1 MWRSTD
7 DGCTS
12 ASSSGS
18 MTMRPEASASRIER
32 SERIT
37 GRDSTDGLRTPPS
50 RRASMPPVLRRFVTL
65 VLLVLGLVA
74 ATAGAAS
81 AHTGWTPDAVAPGTV
96 ASLTLSVER
105 WIADWPAGAPEP
117 EMPGPVLKRE
127 PGAAGDIPP
136 ANPAPSTTTSQPATT
151 AITAPAKSDDDGGD
165 STGLIIGA
173 VALFLVAVGVT

>member
-1 MWRSTD
+1 MWRATD

-37 GRDSTDGLRTPPS
+37 GRDSTDGARTPPS

-65 VLLVLGLVA
+65 VLVVLGLVA

-96 ASLTLSVER
+96 ASLTLSVATEN
-105 WIADWPAGAPEP
+105 DDAGTVKVELYL
-117 EMPGPVLKRE
+117 PGGVDL
-127 PGAAGDIPP
+127 
-136 ANPAPSTTTSQPATT
+136 TT
-151 AITAPAKSDDDGGD
+151 
-165 STGLIIGA
+165 
-173 VALFLVAVGVT
+173 